1 MSIPIGPF
9 DAIELVN
16 LGVSLIAFVLIY
28 KAYRK
33 GADDGISKKF
43 WMYFLLIAIL
53 VLLGKVFDNL
63 DDLAFEPYFN
73 LMQHL
78 SSVAAAAVFM
88 LVTRKT
94 LKGELNA

>member
-1 MSIPIGPF
+1 MTIPIGPF

-16 LGVSLIAFVLIY
+16 LAVSLIAFAFVY

-33 GADDGISKKF
+33 GADNHISKKF
-43 WMYFLLIAIL
+43 WMYFLLAASF
-53 VLLGKVFDNL
+53 VLLGKIFDNL

-73 LMQHL
+73 LLQHL
-78 SSVAAAAVFM
+78 SILGAAIVFV
-88 LVTRKT
+88 LVVRGT